1 MIINLSVERSRS
13 LTCLAAA
20 QQFRAN
26 RVDTKDESMM
36 IVAHGVARQVS
47 RIAEGHEVLLP
58 HIVLAL
64 RLVINNMRDNKV
76 IMIQRL
82 RQRILGVSKQ
92 TLHSTE
98 IDQRSERERGN
109 DKDRKGNTYTMLVV
123 NYNRGA
129 ACWLVFATWLML
141 QRLR

>member
-64 RLVINNMRDNKV
+64 RLVVNNMRDNKV

-98 IDQRSERERGN
+98 IDQRSEREREEMTRTEREILTQCLLLTIIEEQPVGWF
-109 DKDRKGNTYTMLVV
+109 LL
-123 NYNRGA
+123 RG
-129 ACWLVFATWLML
+129 
-141 QRLR
+141 

>member
-1 MIINLSVERSRS
+1 MEKEKLDYTYIRVWSECRS

-26 RVDTKDESMM
+26 RVDAKHKSMM

-47 RIAEGHEVLLP
+47 CIAEGHKVLLP

-64 RLVINNMRDNKV
+64 RLVVDNMRHNKV

-82 RQRILGVSKQ
+82 RQRILGVAQ
-92 TLHSTE
+92 YALHSTE
-98 IDQRSERERGN
+98 IDQRSERQEMTRTERE
-109 DKDRKGNTYTMLVV
+109 KYLHS
-123 NYNRGA
+123 
-129 ACWLVFATWLML
+129 ACG
-141 QRLR
+141 

>member
-1 MIINLSVERSRS
+1 MEQASAAPTPASFSTRKASSTLLVASSARVTKCRAADGEGETRLYIYKSVDLRYS

-26 RVDTKDESMM
+26 RVDAKHKSMM

-47 RIAEGHEVLLP
+47 CIAEGHKVLLP

-64 RLVINNMRDNKV
+64 RLVVDNMRHNKV

-82 RQRILGVSKQ
+82 RQRILGVAQ
-92 TLHSTE
+92 YALHPTE
-98 IDQRSERERGN
+98 ID
-109 DKDRKGNTYTMLVV
+109 
-123 NYNRGA
+123 
-129 ACWLVFATWLML
+129 
-141 QRLR
+141 